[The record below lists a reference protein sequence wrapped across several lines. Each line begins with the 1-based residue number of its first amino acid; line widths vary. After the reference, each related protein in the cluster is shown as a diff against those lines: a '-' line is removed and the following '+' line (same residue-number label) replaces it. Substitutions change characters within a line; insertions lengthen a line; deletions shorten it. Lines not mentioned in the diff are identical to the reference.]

1 MRLNTTGGRRL
12 IITITTAGL
21 CGLLLLVLSVRVSMV
36 RGKSKVSLGDGG
48 DLLLLS
54 RIRAQANFVEY
65 VPFILVLMG
74 LIETTLYVVD
84 PRPSMTLGIVGIALV
99 LCRIAHAI
107 GMGQPAPNAARVAG
121 TAGTFIILIVT
132 SVWALIISAHLH
144 HLF

>member
-1 MRLNTTGGRRL
+1 MRLNTTGGSRL

-74 LIETTLYVVD
+74 LIETSLYVVD

-99 LCRIAHAI
+99 LCRVAHAI
-107 GMGQPAPNAARVAG
+107 GMGQPAPNPGRMVG

-144 HLF
+144 QLM

>member
-1 MRLNTTGGRRL
+1 MRLNTTGGRHL
-12 IITITTAGL
+12 IITITTAGI

-36 RGKSKVSLGDGG
+36 RGKAKVSLGDGG

-65 VPFILVLMG
+65 VPIILVLMG
-74 LIETTLYVVD
+74 LIETSLYIVD
-84 PRPSMTLGIVGIALV
+84 PRPSMTLGVIGIALV

-107 GMGQPAPNAARVAG
+107 GMGMPSPNPARVVG
-121 TAGTFIILIVT
+121 TAGTFLILIVT

-144 HLF
+144 RLM